1 MRRTRRKEKENRGE
15 LDEEEKG
22 GEKEEKGGEVEER

>member
-1 MRRTRRKEKENRGE
+1 MDTSPACSHLWVA

-22 GEKEEKGGEVEER
+22 GEVEVVVMEE